1 MDFTLDFGTLL
12 TMGVIVGVFVAW
24 EWRKVTTIKTEV
36 ALLRAEMQALH
47 NEHQLLLAEHSKDH
61 TEILRKLTAAITSMQ
76 QSIDQLTYHIGWQ
89 TEQMTGKKTPPQLP
103 EGG

>member
-1 MDFTLDFGTLL
+1 
-12 TMGVIVGVFVAW
+12 MGVLVGLFVAW

-61 TEILRKLTAAITSMQ
+61 TEVMRKLTDAINGMQ
-76 QSIDQLTYHIGWQ
+76 QSIDQLTYHIAWQ

-103 EGG
+103 EGA